1 MSASEF
7 FAVQIKAGMRH
18 ISPNDAGLPLGRPRK
33 RDTTMST
40 ITYPTNEEMARIER
54 AARAYR
60 AQVVRSG
67 FRAAGHGIASAWRAL
82 AAALHRP
89 SAA

>member
-1 MSASEF
+1 
-7 FAVQIKAGMRH
+7 
-18 ISPNDAGLPLGRPRK
+18 
-33 RDTTMST
+33 MST